1 MFLSHKTRSRSLL
14 IGAAGVAAT
23 LSVYAQTNAPT
34 PGEEKDRRITN
45 IIKKNLEAT
54 ESPIE
59 EMEKIIIEGAY
70 DPEDLPKKKKTVEQK
85 LHSALNPFA
94 PLAGPPPIGYQV
106 QCIEKCKGPFCCAW
120 VPGPRSYLM
129 PDSVHK

>member
-1 MFLSHKTRSRSLL
+1 MRGTSLL
-14 IGAAGVAAT
+14 LGAVGVAAA
-23 LSVYAQTNAPT
+23 LSVYAQTNAPP
-34 PGEEKDRRITN
+34 PGEGNDRRVTH
-45 IIKKNLEAT
+45 IIKKNLAAT

-85 LHSALNPFA
+85 LHSALNPIA
-94 PLAGPPPIGYQV
+94 PLAGPLPIGYQV
-106 QCIEKCKGPFCCAW
+106 QCIEKCRGPFCCTW